1 MTPVSISLIGF
12 WYWNGKLMIIIK
24 QQEQAMRLQ
33 ACARRIDEYIKQL
46 ADLAALD
53 ASQHDCAELTE
64 FIRAG
69 LRRAIFD
76 HELTWEI
83 DIVTFLAW
91 RQLFG
96 PQFDE
101 LPAIRDAFLA
111 SKDEPGSRLALIVRH
126 LPLGIWEIAARRGAG
141 KPGG

>member
-1 MTPVSISLIGF
+1 V
-12 WYWNGKLMIIIK
+12 IIAK
-24 QQEQAMRLQ
+24 QQMQEMRVHT
-33 ACARRIDEYIKQL
+33 CERHIDEYIKQL

-53 ASQHDCAELTE
+53 ASQHDRAKLVE

-69 LRRAIFD
+69 LRRGIVD

-83 DIVTFLAW
+83 DVVTFLAW

-96 PQFDE
+96 PHFDE

-126 LPLGIWEIAARRGAG
+126 LPLGIWEIAARRGAA
-141 KPGG
+141 KGGG